1 MAEIHLTKLALGK
14 KLTPWKALDAF
25 TAKYGR
31 HGHHDIHYQK
41 RVYRISIDQLQDSSD
56 SSDSLPG
63 NQQYRLTFACFDTN
77 DSVTMTMTVESASQT
92 FIEVDFDGVFSASQ
106 RRATLVA
113 ENHNNYIQFSIAL
126 AKKLGATHLL
136 LNNYYDY
143 AGAVGRRWLDA
154 LGAKLDFTYYVQHLQ
169 QVGFKS
175 TMLGKLDKSDLM
187 IVSNVVE
194 AKYDMLRYV
203 NLLKR
208 YQSKQVEKL
217 ATIHANQVQDS
228 YMLLAKNSCI

>member
-14 KLTPWKALDAF
+14 KLTPWQALDAF

-31 HGHHDIHYQK
+31 HSHHDVHYQK
-41 RVYRISIDQLQDSSD
+41 RVYRISISKVDQLQSSD

-63 NQQYRLTFACFDTN
+63 NQQYRLAFACFDTVDIN
-77 DSVTMTMTVESASQT
+77 SVTMTMTVESASQT

-143 AGAVGRRWLDA
+143 AGAVGQQWLNI
-154 LGAKLDFTYYVQHLQ
+154 LNTKLNSTYYLQHVQQL
-169 QVGFKS
+169 GFKS
-175 TMLGKLDKSDLM
+175 TMLGKLKKARLM
-187 IVSNVVE
+187 IVSDVVE
-194 AKYDMLRYV
+194 AKLDMLQYV

-208 YQSKQVEKL
+208 YQSAQIV
-217 ATIHANQVQDS
+217 
-228 YMLLAKNSCI
+228 NSL

>member
-14 KLTPWKALDAF
+14 KLTPWQALDAF

-31 HGHHDIHYQK
+31 HSHHDIHYQK

-56 SSDSLPG
+56 GLPG
-63 NQQYRLTFACFDTN
+63 NQQYRLTFACSDTVDIN
-77 DSVTMTMTVESASQT
+77 SVTMTMAIKSASQT
-92 FIEVDFDGVFSASQ
+92 FIEVNFDGVFSASQ
-106 RRATLVA
+106 RHATLVV
-113 ENHNNYIQFSIAL
+113 ENHNNFIQFSVAL

-143 AGAVGRRWLDA
+143 AGDVGRRWLDA

-169 QVGFKS
+169 QVGFNS

-194 AKYDMLRYV
+194 AKLDMLRYV

-208 YQSKQVEKL
+208 YQSAQIV
-217 ATIHANQVQDS
+217 
-228 YMLLAKNSCI
+228 NSL